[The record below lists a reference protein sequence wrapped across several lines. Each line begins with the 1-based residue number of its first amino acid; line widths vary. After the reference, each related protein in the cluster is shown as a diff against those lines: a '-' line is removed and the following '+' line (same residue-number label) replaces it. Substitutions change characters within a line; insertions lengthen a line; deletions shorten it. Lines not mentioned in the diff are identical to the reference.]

1 MTDDFITGVS
11 AVLVDRIK
19 TRPEWSPSSI
29 SDPSLSPKS
38 IEKNFFNPS
47 SPHHQSMPKLEFK
60 PASSLTDG
68 KDTTWDKFRQYGL
81 PSEQRLRDL
90 VEGSAPG
97 SGAFALKEEELIDRV
112 SDGNAVERKQ
122 EFKERVRSVVA
133 THCEKDEEGYLKW
146 KQDA

>member
-1 MTDDFITGVS
+1 VTDDFITGVS

-19 TRPEWSPSSI
+19 TRPEWNPSSI
-29 SDPSLSPKS
+29 TDPSLSAKS
-38 IEKNFFNPS
+38 IEKNYFNPS
-47 SPHHQSMPKLEFK
+47 SPHHKSMPKLDFK
-60 PASSLTDG
+60 PVSSLTDG

-97 SGAFALKEEELIDRV
+97 SGAFALKEEELIDRIL
-112 SDGNAVERKQ
+112 DGHAVERRE
-122 EFKERVRSVVA
+122 EFQARVKSVVA
-133 THCEKDEEGYLKW
+133 THCEKDSEGYLKW